1 MSSSALFY
9 FREEIIKNIVTI
21 SYISRLTDSTEHDGQ
36 MEKMLSMLVELQNTE
51 RAMGQKLSET
61 ENEALSLNRRVEKL
75 EHIVKERICSP
86 LSQNKHCETV
96 WVSCGSWIRTILNGF
111 LNIWPIVYNDFLFI
125 GRQWKTRSMKNT
137 AKEFSKNKSNVY
149 F

>member
-9 FREEIIKNIVTI
+9 FCEEILKTIVTI
-21 SYISRLTDSTEHDGQ
+21 SYVSRLTDSAEHDGQ

-75 EHIVKERICSP
+75 EHILKERICSP

-96 WVSCGSWIRTILNGF
+96 WVSWKLDKNHFKWIFKYLAYC
-111 LNIWPIVYNDFLFI
+111 L
-125 GRQWKTRSMKNT
+125 
-137 AKEFSKNKSNVY
+137 
-149 F
+149 